1 MDKIKICTTCG
12 KENLIDE
19 MLCIDCFSDISS
31 IKPVLKNKIEMEIQ
45 EQIEVPIDIS
55 INSDNY
61 LTTKLVPNVY
71 LKIGDKKL
79 NIITDTIIGR
89 ENFGKE
95 ILSAYMTVSRHHAEI
110 MYTNNK
116 WHIKDL
122 NTTNGTFLNN
132 IRLLPNSLNIIT
144 NGDEL
149 KLSSTVKMII
159 EIS

>member
-55 INSDNY
+55 INSCN
-61 LTTKLVPNVY
+61 LTTRLPNVY

-110 MYTNNK
+110 MYTNDK

>member
-1 MDKIKICTTCG
+1 
-12 KENLIDE
+12 
-19 MLCIDCFSDISS
+19 
-31 IKPVLKNKIEMEIQ
+31 
-45 EQIEVPIDIS
+45 
-55 INSDNY
+55 
-61 LTTKLVPNVY
+61 
-71 LKIGDKKL
+71 
-79 NIITDTIIGR
+79 
-89 ENFGKE
+89 
-95 ILSAYMTVSRHHAEI
+95 MTVSRHHAEI